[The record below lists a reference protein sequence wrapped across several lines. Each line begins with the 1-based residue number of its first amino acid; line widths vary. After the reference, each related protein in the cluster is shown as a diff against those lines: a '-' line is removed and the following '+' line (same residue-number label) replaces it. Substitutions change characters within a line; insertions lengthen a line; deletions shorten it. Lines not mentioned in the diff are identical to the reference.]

1 MTKEIK
7 NPEEYCLTAFN
18 SMKANLYRWGKP
30 ETDLR
35 SLTRIYYV
43 NVHDSGYDPLNYISE
58 EAIPYRLNLQTKKI
72 TSDHYTRPQMQ
83 SRLIYNNPDKYLSD
97 YDIFKKLFFD
107 ARKTVII
114 TKDENERASK
124 DTNNNGIL
132 YSIKLLSNEVYDSLG
147 IKMYEFSNHH
157 YWKDKEFKL
166 VSNDVLPFNAEVL
179 ESEKQFLI

>member
-7 NPEEYCLTAFN
+7 NPEEYCRTAFN

-124 DTNNNGIL
+124 W
-132 YSIKLLSNEVYDSLG
+132 E
-147 IKMYEFSNHH
+147 
-157 YWKDKEFKL
+157 
-166 VSNDVLPFNAEVL
+166 
-179 ESEKQFLI
+179 